1 METALKMHLVT
12 DWAFELGPGRRLILK
27 VHPISFF
34 LLLPA
39 GPFLPP
45 SALLPDTDFFPGTVS
60 LPGLEPP
67 GGPDLLDDG
76 FAYDPAAPTL
86 FTMLDMLP
94 PAPPLS
100 SAVAGNGGAGAPVA
114 EPPGPEPLTLDS
126 YQAPGSGDGG
136 TASLVGSNMFPNQY
150 REGGFGSGLLSP
162 GPEAT

>member
-94 PAPPLS
+94 QRHHSPALS
-100 SAVAGNGGAGAPVA
+100 RATGGQ
-114 EPPGPEPLTLDS
+114 GPRSRSPR
-126 YQAPGSGDGG
+126 A
-136 TASLVGSNMFPNQY
+136 
-150 REGGFGSGLLSP
+150 LSR
-162 GPEAT
+162 